1 MAISLEEALQ
11 AKAALDQQ
19 ELDTATPLLVG
30 LPATAAGIVGADVA
44 GTGRR
49 FAGGLIGAILG
60 GALGAVQRQK
70 AAKSAETAPGL
81 LAKLKTGQELS
92 IPEQAQLE
100 QQLKAYYMM
109 AGRGA

>member
-19 ELDTATPLLVG
+19 ELDTATPLVVG

-44 GTGRR
+44 GKGRR

-60 GALGAVQRQK
+60 GALGGVQRQK
-70 AAKSAETAPGL
+70 MAQDATTAPTL
-81 LAKLKTGQELS
+81 LAKLKTGQDLS
-92 IPEQAQLE
+92 VQEQAQLE